1 MSRMSRSSAKKASK
15 NINITD
21 IVSHNLRGLKSDDRI
36 DEIFNAIKSRNI
48 FAACIQETWR
58 EGVNALTY
66 EQSKILLAGLEPDE
80 VTCNRGSQGVGII
93 LSDSAEKAWKAAGSV
108 VHNDLGARVI
118 AARLL
123 VKDAQGKNIHIF
135 LVSAYAPIGKSE
147 ETVWND
153 FFDSLNTVLSRKHQ
167 NDIVIIG
174 CDTNSSMGTRNSEGA
189 SDVERMSSVGNQGYS
204 HINEAGK
211 RFRSYLEMN
220 NLVALTTYFRKKSY
234 GTWMHPRSK
243 ALHQIDHFLT
253 TKDSFHRFCDAGI
266 TAPLL
271 DSDHQAI
278 RCRLRLISRLQQKLP
293 PRTKMLHLDH
303 TGLSSNEGKSA
314 FCAEVLNEMSG
325 NEEEPLY
332 SRLAAAATTAATKTL
347 PKKVKANPGWFEAA
361 KDTLLPLIEK
371 RNKIVSELYSRS
383 SSRRTRA
390 DSSRIRKI
398 RKELKK
404 AVQSAKN
411 AWISEQCKRLNESS
425 SGKGGTKTS
434 WEMVSR
440 LKNGLSK
447 AKPSKD
453 QRMQKEDGTLA
464 TTPEENAEVF
474 VKHFDKLYNRHP
486 EFDDTV
492 LDLLD
497 QHPIA
502 ADCDHPPTDE
512 EIQKAISALKNA
524 PGDSGIC
531 PPIWKALS
539 RK

>member
-1 MSRMSRSSAKKASK
+1 MKKR
-15 NINITD
+15 
-21 IVSHNLRGLKSDDRI
+21 H
-36 DEIFNAIKSRNI
+36 
-48 FAACIQETWR
+48 C
-58 EGVNALTY
+58 
-66 EQSKILLAGLEPDE
+66 
-80 VTCNRGSQGVGII
+80 
-93 LSDSAEKAWKAAGSV
+93 
-108 VHNDLGARVI
+108 
-118 AARLL
+118 
-123 VKDAQGKNIHIF
+123 
-135 LVSAYAPIGKSE
+135 
-147 ETVWND
+147 
-153 FFDSLNTVLSRKHQ
+153 
-167 NDIVIIG
+167 
-174 CDTNSSMGTRNSEGA
+174 
-189 SDVERMSSVGNQGYS
+189 
-204 HINEAGK
+204 
-211 RFRSYLEMN
+211 
-220 NLVALTTYFRKKSY
+220 
-234 GTWMHPRSK
+234 
-243 ALHQIDHFLT
+243 
-253 TKDSFHRFCDAGI
+253 
-266 TAPLL
+266 
-271 DSDHQAI
+271 
-278 RCRLRLISRLQQKLP
+278 SRL
-293 PRTKMLHLDH
+293 
-303 TGLSSNEGKSA
+303 E
-314 FCAEVLNEMSG
+314 
-325 NEEEPLY
+325 
-332 SRLAAAATTAATKTL
+332 AAATTDAK
-347 PKKVKANPGWFEAA
+347 KANLGWFEAA